1 LQCCLLARKAR
12 WRKRKQTLKANK
24 DWFFIFFLA
33 KELGT
38 TVAQLSQSL
47 THEELIGWA
56 AFFELK
62 GEQEEQAA
70 NRARMGRGMTRG

>member
-1 LQCCLLARKAR
+1 MRIAR
-12 WRKRKQTLKANK
+12 WRKRKQILKANR
-24 DWFFIFFLA
+24 DWYFIFFLA

-47 THEELIGWA
+47 THEELVGWA

-62 GEQEEQAA
+62 GEHEEQARNQA
-70 NRARMGRGMTRG
+70 QVGKGMGRR